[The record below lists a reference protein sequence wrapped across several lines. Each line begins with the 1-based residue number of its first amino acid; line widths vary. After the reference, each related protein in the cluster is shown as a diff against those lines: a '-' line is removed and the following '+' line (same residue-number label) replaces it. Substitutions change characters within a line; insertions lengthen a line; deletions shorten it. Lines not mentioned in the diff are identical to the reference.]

1 MEQRWGF
8 VLSWCRVLRHKI
20 KYMTGK
26 RTWDVWREQ
35 KHRLE
40 VKLPMRC
47 QFTQDSDGEEF
58 DFSWSGKIFPG
69 QIRTSSRVTGTFGCC
84 GSCGPKSLEI
94 STSGTLWNQ
103 EADRR
108 SFMEDLIGL
117 DLVLFC
123 GTDHR
128 TRPTK
133 EYL

>member
-8 VLSWCRVLRHKI
+8 VLSWCRVLRQKI

-69 QIRTSSRVTGTFGCC
+69 LIRTSSRVTEFY
-84 GSCGPKSLEI
+84 LI
-94 STSGTLWNQ
+94 LDQ

-108 SFMEDLIGL
+108 SFMEDHLGL